1 MLHIIEWLIPNET
14 KNNMTSAE
22 WLMLTLAVY
31 FHDLGMVVTKEEY
44 EKRETTYFHEYKS
57 KILNEME
64 KSEYIDYVRKQDD
77 HFLYQEFVRDN
88 HATRIRQWINNVETD
103 LGEVTVIKNI
113 VNDILK
119 DLDEM
124 FRADLAMIC
133 ESHHKDDIDDF
144 TKYRVD
150 SVYGNDK
157 QEKVNLNYIAVILRI
172 ADLLHITKDRTPS
185 LTRRIINVS
194 NPFSVVE
201 WEKQKAVRAIQPKAK
216 RDREDNINET
226 LEKDTIE
233 VTARF
238 DGAETAEAYFG
249 LSSYLQYTRKEL
261 QKCHDIV
268 EKAQKREGTIVY
280 KFPWREIDESR
291 ITVIGFETK
300 KLSFTIA
307 QENYVFGIMEQE

>member
-1 MLHIIEWLIPNET
+1 
-14 KNNMTSAE
+14 MTSAE

-157 QEKVNLNYIAVILRI
+157 QEKVNLNYIAVIFRI

-249 LSSYLQYTRKEL
+249 LSSYLNILVRNYKSVMIL
-261 QKCHDIV
+261 W
-268 EKAQKREGTIVY
+268 KRLKKEGTIVY
-280 KFPWREIDESR
+280 KFPWR
-291 ITVIGFETK
+291 
-300 KLSFTIA
+300 KLMNHVLQS
-307 QENYVFGIMEQE
+307 